1 MGVRGCHDC
10 KKVPRVHIPI
20 RLNRNSPD
28 SLKGDHDTGISAC
41 SLDSTIRRSLV
52 SGIVSGK
59 MRGFDRFRSVR
70 VEINSQ
76 LASLKEIAVRTGSLR
91 GYL

>member
-1 MGVRGCHDC
+1 
-10 KKVPRVHIPI
+10 
-20 RLNRNSPD
+20 
-28 SLKGDHDTGISAC
+28 
-41 SLDSTIRRSLV
+41 V